1 MMSDVLR
8 LLMILPFILQ
18 RCLHSGAI
26 KAEYL
31 ITTKERLVLS
41 RQNDVIKKLVKT
53 WALVAKASKKIF
65 SNTISR
71 LEHYNN
77 LSQAL
82 NDEQHA
88 LLEVNV
94 IYVYYVLLLL
104 II

>member
-8 LLMILPFILQ
+8 LLMILLFILQ

-53 WALVAKASKKIF
+53 WALVAKASKKYFPIQF
-65 SNTISR
+65 QDWN
-71 LEHYNN
+71 
-77 LSQAL
+77 
-82 NDEQHA
+82 
-88 LLEVNV
+88 
-94 IYVYYVLLLL
+94 
-104 II
+104 IIIICLKH